1 MENILEVN
9 NLCKN
14 YPSFQLKNVSFT
26 VPSGSIVGFIGEN
39 GAGKTTTIKLILNEI
54 RRDAG
59 SVKIFGMDNIK
70 DECKIKEQIGVVFDE
85 SYFHS
90 EFKADDIAKIL
101 KRIYKSWDDALYD
114 DYLRRFRIPKDK
126 IIKEYSKGMKMK
138 LSIASA
144 LAHRPRL
151 LILDEATSGL
161 DPIVRSEILDIFL
174 DFIQDESHAI
184 LFSSHITG
192 DLEKVADYITFI
204 HEGNVVFERSKDD
217 LIYLCGIV
225 KCGEADFKKLD
236 KTELVR
242 WRKNECGYE
251 AVVENR
257 EEFKRKHPGLVVD
270 TAAID
275 EIMLLYVKGEKA

>member
-1 MENILEVN
+1 MENILEVK
-9 NLCKN
+9 NLSKS
-14 YPSFQLKNVSFT
+14 YPSFQLSDVSFT

-39 GAGKTTTIKLILNEI
+39 GAGKTTTLKLILNEI
-54 RRDAG
+54 RRDSG
-59 SVKIFGMDNIK
+59 SITIFGMDNIR
-70 DECKIKEQIGVVFDE
+70 DERKIKEQIGVVFDE
-85 SYFHS
+85 SYFHG
-90 EFKADDIAKIL
+90 EFKAGDIAAIL
-101 KRIYKSWDDALYD
+101 KRIYKSWDDALFED
-114 DYLRRFRIPKDK
+114 CLRRFKLPKDK

-138 LSIASA
+138 LSIVSA
-144 LAHRPRL
+144 IAHHPRL

-161 DPIVRSEILDIFL
+161 DPIVRSEILDLFL

-192 DLEKVADYITFI
+192 DLEKVADYVTFI
-204 HEGNVVFERSKDD
+204 HEGKIVFDRSKDD

-225 KCGEADFKKLD
+225 KCDTADFQKLE
-236 KTELVR
+236 KSELIR

-251 AVVENR
+251 ALIENR

-270 TAAID
+270 TPTID

>member
-70 DECKIKEQIGVVFDE
+70 DECKIKEQLGVVFDE

-90 EFKADDIAKIL
+90 EFKAGDIAKIL

>member
-1 MENILEVN
+1 MENVIEVR

-59 SVKIFGMDNIK
+59 SVKIFGMDNIQ

-90 EFKADDIAKIL
+90 EFKASDIAKIL

-114 DYLRRFRIPKDK
+114 DYLRRFRISKDK

-144 LAHRPRL
+144 LAHHPRL

-204 HEGNVVFERSKDD
+204 HEGNVVFDRSKDD

-225 KCGEADFKKLD
+225 KCGAADFQKLD

-242 WRKNECGYE
+242 WHKNECGYE
-251 AVVENR
+251 ALVENR
-257 EEFKRKHPGLVVD
+257 DEFKRKHPRLVVD
-270 TAAID
+270 AAAID

>member
-90 EFKADDIAKIL
+90 EFKAGDIAKIL